1 MNKYANDMINLV
13 ADTLPRLRKAD
24 QAIRDF
30 ETEKKPL
37 LRDDVF
43 NDQRNALVSDYN
55 NLVMN
60 ATIEAQNLAEAE
72 AERVKSPV
80 ALNGAELTPDAD
92 LLRGGFDLKA
102 SDLAAMYSRAQGN
115 ATMQRLIAEYGEKH
129 NMPVSGYFT
138 EEQRLADIDTMLA
151 YARSAFS
158 RPWFDDWTD
167 KSYIESVL
175 PDSLR

>member
-72 AERVKSPV
+72 AERVKTPV

-102 SDLAAMYSRAQGN
+102 SDLAAMYERAQGN

-129 NMPVSGYFT
+129 NMPVGGYFT
-138 EEQRLADIDTMLA
+138 EAQRLADIDTMLA

-158 RPWFDDWTD
+158 RPMFDDWTD
-167 KSYIESVL
+167 KRYLESVL